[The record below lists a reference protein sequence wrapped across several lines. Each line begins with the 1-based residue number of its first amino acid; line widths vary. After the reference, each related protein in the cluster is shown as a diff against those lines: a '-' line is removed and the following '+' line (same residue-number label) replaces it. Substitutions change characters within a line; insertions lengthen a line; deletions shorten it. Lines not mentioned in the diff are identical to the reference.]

1 MDAGQAGGDAA
12 TPPEPNAASAM
23 TVDQAWDLTQGE
35 LKPWARNRETIL
47 AEIERRLKDHN
58 NSPVSYLEAKF
69 SSVEAKEEYARAL
82 WQ

>member
-1 MDAGQAGGDAA
+1 MLTRVSEMDAGQAGGDAA

-23 TVDQAWDLTQGE
+23 SVDEAWDLTRE

-58 NSPVSYLEAKF
+58 NSAVSYLQAK
-69 SSVEAKEEYARAL
+69 
-82 WQ
+82 